1 MAYKLLIDGRL
12 VDGMDTLDIIE
23 PSTGNVFETC
33 ARASADQLDQAVAA
47 ASRAFP
53 AWSGLSYADRRACL
67 DALADG
73 IEARQSEFVRL
84 LTREQG
90 KPLAEAGYEVGG
102 AIAIL
107 RWHANNELPLETVH
121 DRDDGIF
128 VEQRSPL
135 GVVAGIAPWN
145 FPLILIVGKIA
156 AALNVGNTM
165 VAKPAPS
172 TPLTTALLGEVAC
185 NILPPG
191 VLNIIID
198 DNDLGQRL
206 TEHEAVAKI
215 SFTGST
221 ATGKR
226 VMESASASLKRLTLE
241 LGGNDVA
248 IVLDDVNVKDVAP
261 KLLAAA
267 MINAGQVCLAAKRI
281 YAPASLFDELCDELA
296 ALAEKIVVG
305 NGLDDD
311 TQLGP
316 VQNFAQFNK
325 VLEMIAD
332 ARANGR
338 VLAGGETLTGGGYFI
353 KPTIVAGLPD
363 HARLVAEEQFGPV
376 IPVLKY
382 ESIDEVVDR
391 ANDTLFGLGGTIWTG
406 DTARGI
412 ELAKRIDSGVV
423 WVNRHL
429 EMPFDMPVGA
439 AKHSGFGV
447 AHGLE
452 GLKEYTQLKII
463 NAAKV

>member
-1 MAYKLLIDGRL
+1 MAFQLLIDGRL
-12 VDGMDTLDIIE
+12 VDGVGTLDVIE
-23 PSTGNVFETC
+23 PSTGEVFETC
-33 ARASADQLDQAVAA
+33 ARAGPEQLEQAIGAA
-47 ASRAFP
+47 ARAFP
-53 AWSGLSYADRRACL
+53 AWSRQSYSYRRARL
-67 DALADG
+67 GALADAL
-73 IEARQSEFVRL
+73 EARQQEFVRL

-90 KPLAEAGYEVGG
+90 KPLTEAGFEVGG

-107 RWHANNELPLETVH
+107 RWHAENELALETVH
-121 DRDDGIF
+121 DREDGIF

-145 FPLILIVGKIA
+145 FPLALIVGKIA

-172 TPLTTALLGEVAC
+172 TPLTTALLGELAC
-185 NILPPG
+185 DILPAG

-198 DNDLGQRL
+198 DNDLGQKL
-206 TEHEAVAKI
+206 TEHPSVAKI

-248 IVLDDVNVKDVAP
+248 IVLDDVLVKDVAP
-261 KLLAAA
+261 KLLAAS

-281 YAPASLFDELCDELA
+281 YAPASLHDALCDELA
-296 ALAEKIVVG
+296 ELAQSITVG
-305 NGLDDD
+305 NGLDEGV
-311 TQLGP
+311 QLGP
-316 VQNFAQFNK
+316 VQNLAQFNK
-325 VLEMIAD
+325 LLDIIAE
-332 ARANGR
+332 AGASGKI
-338 VLAGGETLTGGGYFI
+338 LAGGASLPGGGYFI
-353 KPTIVAGLPD
+353 APTIVSDLPD
-363 HARLVAEEQFGPV
+363 DARLVAEEQFGPV

-382 ESIDEVVDR
+382 ETIEEVVAR
-391 ANDTLFGLGGTIWTG
+391 ANNTAFGLGGTIWTS
-406 DTARGI
+406 DPARGI
-412 ELAKRIDSGVV
+412 EVAKRIDSGVI

-447 AHGLE
+447 AQGLE

-463 NAAKV
+463 NAARG